1 MLKLVLDNNDTF
13 SFPDEDIIFINIS
26 QNVKINASTSK
37 VHTHRIHMK
46 LRLSDKIRYM
56 DEPCSIVEF
65 TDRIQYNDIRI
76 VDTEYDEILAP
87 WEQVDKPVYGCN
99 AYQKTVIKGNVV
111 EIDIFKPKERNNHA
125 VQK

>member
-1 MLKLVLDNNDTF
+1 
-13 SFPDEDIIFINIS
+13 
-26 QNVKINASTSK
+26 
-37 VHTHRIHMK
+37 MK

-87 WEQVDKPVYGCN
+87 WKQVDKPVYGCN